1 MVTSVNFDYLT
12 SIEANGRALMDIAAR
27 SDLDV
32 PVPACPGWT
41 LGDLLAHV
49 SGANRWVSRCV
60 SSGLTAQERIL
71 APAPTGRDALLRW
84 SEESFDELLSI
95 LSATA
100 PGELVWTPIRGT
112 LGSVWWRRKAALE
125 VAIHRNDAENAVNLD
140 RQLIDAQL
148 ALDGIDEYSQEF
160 LPLMLHAVAESPPV
174 TAVLLSPTDVDD
186 SRVLSLI
193 PAGDDRDPG
202 VPGVELTG
210 SASDLLLWMWNRLP
224 DGSLAVRGDDTV
236 VAWWK
241 GLAI

>member
-1 MVTSVNFDYLT
+1 M
-12 SIEANGRALMDIAAR
+12 
-27 SDLDV
+27 
-32 PVPACPGWT
+32 
-41 LGDLLAHV
+41 
-49 SGANRWVSRCV
+49 

-84 SEESFDELLSI
+84 SEESLDELLSI
-95 LSATA
+95 LSATE
-100 PGELVWTPIRGT
+100 PGELVWTPIRGA
-112 LGSVWWRRKAALE
+112 LGSIWWRRKAALE

-140 RQLIDAQL
+140 GQIIDAQL
-148 ALDGIDEYSQEF
+148 ALDGIDEYAQEF

-174 TAVLLSPTDVDD
+174 TAVLLSPTDIDD

-224 DGSLAVRGDDTV
+224 DGSVAVRGDRTV
-236 VAWWK
+236 VTWWK